1 MPEVVGW
8 TAHCLLQEQV
18 EGNGSLLLSPLL
30 GYSGLVHPAAAAD
43 GDISVVL
50 PIMLESHP
58 YSSLCSGK
66 SPGCSGADAAGR
78 WDACSA
84 VAVVWAGWGEA
95 PTLLSR
101 SRSSALPCRSRSPG
115 VFGLDTFTTR

>member
-1 MPEVVGW
+1 MPEVVGC
-8 TAHCLLQEQV
+8 TAHCLMQEQV
-18 EGNGSLLLSPLL
+18 EGNASLVLSPLL
-30 GYSGLVHPAAAAD
+30 GYSALVHPMAAAD
-43 GDISVVL
+43 RDISVVL
-50 PIMLESHP
+50 PTPQESHP
-58 YSSLCSGK
+58 HSSLCSGK
-66 SPGCSGADAAGR
+66 STGCSIADAAR
-78 WDACSA
+78 SWDASSA